1 MSHSSSLH
9 TGTEYCPSVG
19 QLPLLRLL
27 DRKIQFL
34 QLPTSILE
42 EYNTLLKELS
52 AALFTATPA
61 KLKQVA
67 QWIEQLIIHPEN
79 CKGMT
84 RLSSRLP
91 PSCLSAKYLF
101 CFICHCTSP
110 LDVSIIS
117 EVCEVLQHRKL
128 EKIVRSFAKHQPVVE
143 LKSLAA
149 FPIEVT
155 PINSSGDFCHIT
167 VDIPSN
173 PEDVQLLLVREI
185 RDYFVRCMKTS
196 IMLFQ
201 GYQKTD
207 LSSVNVC
214 TLFYLIPSRIASNL
228 LKEVDSVLAK
238 LPVRG
243 ILRIGIMDTSQHTE
257 LGFAQVGAYCTYV
270 TKQSFLPI

>member
-1 MSHSSSLH
+1 MILSSFLP
-9 TGTEYCPSVG
+9 TGTEYCPSVA

-34 QLPTSILE
+34 QLPVAILE
-42 EYNTLLKELS
+42 EYNALLKELS
-52 AALFTATPA
+52 ASLFTATPA

-67 QWIEQLIIHPEN
+67 QWIEQLVIHPEN

-101 CFICHCTSP
+101 SFICHCTSP

-117 EVCEVLQHRKL
+117 EVCEVLQYKKL
-128 EKIVRSFAKHQPVVE
+128 ERVVRSFAKHQSLVE

-155 PINSSGDFCHIT
+155 PINSSGEFSHIT

-173 PEDVQLLLVREI
+173 TGEIQLLLVREI
-185 RDYFVRCMKTS
+185 RDYFMRCMKTS
-196 IMLFQ
+196 IMVFQ
-201 GYQKTD
+201 GYQRMD
-207 LSSVNVC
+207 LSAVSVC

-257 LGFAQVGAYCTYV
+257 LGFAQVR
-270 TKQSFLPI
+270 TKTSTMLPSYSSV